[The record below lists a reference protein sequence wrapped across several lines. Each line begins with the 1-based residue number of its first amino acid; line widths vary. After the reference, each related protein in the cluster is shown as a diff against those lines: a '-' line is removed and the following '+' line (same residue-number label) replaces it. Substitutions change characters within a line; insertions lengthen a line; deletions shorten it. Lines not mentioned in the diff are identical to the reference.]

1 MVLKLATGEFKGM
14 TLASTDTARELR
26 PTQAMVREAI
36 INTLGS
42 MFIAEELEFSDLQIL
57 DLFSGSGSMG
67 FEFLSNGAQ
76 SICFVERDPKCQKLL
91 RTNVKKMRAESRV
104 RVASGALPKI
114 LQSGNFK
121 PQSFNLVF
129 FDPPFKFTVDEFL
142 KNVRAVIDNKLL
154 QDNGFMV
161 LEYKNDLLAKALEE
175 QFTGD
180 LVLLKTK
187 KYGGCTVAFAQ
198 KIFSK

>member
-36 INTLGS
+36 INTLS
-42 MFIAEELEFSDLQIL
+42 SIFMAEDLEFSGLQIL

-91 RTNVKKMRAESRV
+91 RSNAKKMRAESKV
-104 RVASGALPKI
+104 KVCSGILPKI
-114 LQSGNFK
+114 LKSGNFS
-121 PQSFNLVF
+121 QESFNLVF
-129 FDPPFKFTVDEFL
+129 FDPPFKFTVDQFL
-142 KNVRAVIDNKLL
+142 ANVKAVLDNKLL
-154 QDNGFMV
+154 QDNAFLV
-161 LEYKNDLLAKALEE
+161 LEYKNDELAKALEE
-175 QFTGD
+175 QFSEH

-187 KYGGCTVAFAQ
+187 KYGGCTVVFAR